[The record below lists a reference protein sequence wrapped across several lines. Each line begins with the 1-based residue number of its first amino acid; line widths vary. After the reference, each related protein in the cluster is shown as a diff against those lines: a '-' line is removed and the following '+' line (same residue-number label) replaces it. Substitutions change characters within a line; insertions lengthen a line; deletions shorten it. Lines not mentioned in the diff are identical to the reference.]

1 MAILRREVLSVM
13 AEITDWQ
20 FADVFEAIAGVIP
33 DRPAVVYGDQVVSW
47 QSLDRRS
54 NSLAHDM
61 VEAGLTWQSKVAVYM
76 PNRPE
81 YVEAYHAAHKIS
93 AWPFNINYRY
103 GADEIAYLLE
113 NADTEA
119 VVFDTRFIDV
129 VAVVRPRFPEIK
141 RWYAVGDGCPD
152 WATSYESVVADER
165 VEAPE
170 GPDGRSGTDVVLQ
183 YTGGT
188 TGMPKGVMWQNND
201 LFHTM
206 GGGGSVLRGIPA
218 PETMAELAAGV
229 VARSAGPVVMLACP
243 LMHATAISNMYS
255 TLIIGGTVVLLPGAQ
270 FDAAGLWDMV
280 DRTRTDTLVIVGD
293 AFARPLLAEL
303 DGNPGRWSLDSLS
316 VISSAGVMW
325 SREVKEGLFGHL
337 RDDAMLIDVFGSS
350 EAAAMGS
357 SVSKKGDVAETAS
370 FMVGP
375 LAQVV
380 SESGGFVEPGSGEV
394 GLAAFGGPMPVG
406 YYNDEKKTAE
416 TFRIVEG
423 KRWSVPGDYATV
435 EVDGSMKLLGRGSVC
450 INTGGEK
457 VFVEEVEEVLKLHA
471 SVRDAVCVGIPNE
484 RFGETVCAI
493 VELQD
498 AGQPLDSE
506 DVIAHVKKKLAGYK
520 APRNVV
526 VVSTIGRAPSGKVD
540 YKTLRANARAELGA

>member
-1 MAILRREVLSVM
+1 MAILRRAVLSVM
-13 AEITDWQ
+13 AEETDWQ
-20 FADVFEAIAGVIP
+20 FADVFEAIAEVIP
-33 DRPAVVYGDQVVSW
+33 DLPAIVYGEQVVSW
-47 QSLDRRS
+47 QNLDQRS

-61 VEAGLTWQSKVAVYM
+61 VAAGITSQSKVAVYM

-81 YVEAYHAAHKIS
+81 YVEAYHAAHKVS
-93 AWPFNINYRY
+93 AWPFNVNYRY
-103 GADEIAYLLE
+103 GADEIAYLIA

-119 VVFDTRFIDV
+119 VVFDTRFLDV
-129 VAVVRPRFPEIK
+129 VEVVRPRFPEIK
-141 RWYAVGDGCPD
+141 RWYAVGDVCPD
-152 WATSYESVVADER
+152 WATSYESVTASER
-165 VEAPE
+165 VDPPVQSE
-170 GPDGRSGTDVVLQ
+170 RSGTDVVLQ

-188 TGMPKGVMWQNND
+188 TGMPKGVMWQNKD
-201 LFHTM
+201 LFRTM

-218 PETMAELAAGV
+218 PDTMAELAAGV
-229 VARSAGPVVMLACP
+229 AARAAGPVVMLACP

-255 TLIIGGTVVLLPGAQ
+255 TLIIGGTVVLLPGAK
-270 FDAAGLWDMV
+270 FDAGRLWDTV
-280 DRTRTDTLVIVGD
+280 DRTRTETLIIVGD

-303 DGNPGRWSLDSLS
+303 DANPDRWSLDSLS
-316 VISSAGVMW
+316 LISSAGVMW
-325 SREVKEGLFGHL
+325 SREVKEGLFSHL

-380 SESGGFVEPGSGEV
+380 SESGGFVAPGSGEV

-406 YYNDEKKTAE
+406 YYKDDKKTAE

-423 KRWSVPGDYATV
+423 KRWSVPGDFATV

-471 SVRDAVCVGIPNE
+471 YVRDAVCVGIPNE

-493 VELQD
+493 VELED

-520 APRNVV
+520 SPRDIVGV
-526 VVSTIGRAPSGKVD
+526 PTIGRAPSGKVD
-540 YKTLRANARAELGA
+540 YKTLRALACSELGA